1 MARLFIAIDPLRI
14 RGGITSSV
22 AKGVTCEILQTSSNE
37 LENQTIGDESIEK
50 HTERILLS
58 TNYNNSG
65 FIVPQGTDL
74 DTVGGSPKEI
84 ECSVPIAAMLLYGHS
99 FGSCYMQSSKTH
111 ISFIAQQE
119 RQENQY
125 CCTRALDSV
134 EGFDSLLS

>member
-1 MARLFIAIDPLRI
+1 MARLFIAIGPLRI

-84 ECSVPIAAMLLYGHS
+84 ECSVPIAAMLLYG
-99 FGSCYMQSSKTH
+99 YMQSSKTH

-125 CCTRALDSV
+125 CCTRVLDSV